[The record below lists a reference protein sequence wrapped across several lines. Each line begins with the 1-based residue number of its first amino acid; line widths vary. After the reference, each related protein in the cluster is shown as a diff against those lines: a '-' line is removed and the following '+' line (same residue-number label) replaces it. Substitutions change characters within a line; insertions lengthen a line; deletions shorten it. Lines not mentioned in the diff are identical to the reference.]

1 MSAKR
6 DTEKKCEAVLRLIV
20 EIANKKGYIGFEED
34 FGGNTLTIVVK
45 EMGHTHVGYPDASF
59 EDLVDGLYNS
69 LSGGPGLSWA
79 E

>member
-6 DTEKKCEAVLRLIV
+6 DTERKCEALLRLMV
-20 EIANKKGYIGFEED
+20 EIVNKNGSITLEED
-34 FGGNTLTIVVK
+34 FGGNTLTVIVNEK
-45 EMGHTHVGYPDASF
+45 GHTHVGYPRCSF

-69 LSGGPGLSWA
+69 LSGGPGLSWV

>member
-6 DTEKKCEAVLRLIV
+6 DTERKCEALLRLMV
-20 EIANKKGYIGFEED
+20 EIANKNGSITLEED
-34 FGGNTLTIVVK
+34 FGGNALTVIVNEK
-45 EMGHTHVGYPDASF
+45 GHTHVGYPGCSF

-69 LSGGPGLSWA
+69 LSGGPGLSWV

>member
-34 FGGNTLTIVVK
+34 FGENTLTIVVN
-45 EMGHTHVGYPDASF
+45 EMGHTHVG
-59 EDLVDGLYNS
+59 
-69 LSGGPGLSWA
+69 
-79 E
+79 